1 MFTYNIYILASP
13 QSVMTTEISYQ
24 DKIICELDN
33 DILKIYRVKIKMIG
47 KVVNELEIELYF
59 YELWQISIY
68 VVENVLIHKN

>member
-1 MFTYNIYILASP
+1 
-13 QSVMTTEISYQ
+13 MTTEISYQ